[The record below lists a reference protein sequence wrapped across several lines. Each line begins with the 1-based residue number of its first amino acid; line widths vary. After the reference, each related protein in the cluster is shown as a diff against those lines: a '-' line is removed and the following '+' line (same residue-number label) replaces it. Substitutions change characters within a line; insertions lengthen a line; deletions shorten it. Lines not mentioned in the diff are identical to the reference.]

1 MDSPIPDYLLEV
13 LTACGADDGAVA
25 DYIPELAEVDPDT
38 FGICLA
44 TMDGSVYAAGNA
56 EAEFTIQSMSKPFA
70 YALAIT
76 DRGLDDVRERV
87 GVEPS
92 GEAFNEMS
100 LDPHTG
106 RPRNPMINA
115 GAILTHSLV
124 DGDDAEH
131 RAERVLEVFSRYAGR
146 RLSVDESVYVS
157 ELSSAYR
164 NLGMGHMLKAAGVL
178 DGDPV
183 AAVGGYIRQCSI
195 RVTCRDLALM
205 AATLANGG
213 IQPRTGEAI
222 LDQATV
228 RQTLSVMTTC
238 GMYDAAGDWMTSVGI
253 PAKSG
258 VSGGIIGALP
268 GQVGI
273 AVFSPRLDSHGTS
286 VRGVEVLT
294 RLSRD
299 MGMHMMDAV
308 QEGQDALR
316 GHLVSGGD
324 SPVTVYRLQG
334 DLRFAGAE
342 TVVREI
348 SAAELTTDRVALDF
362 SRVSR
367 VHDVARRMLLEVAR
381 RLALDGIEVVLVDPE
396 GVVPDPDRG
405 DGIRLAVVDSLDA
418 ALEEGAPTGG

>member
-1 MDSPIPDYLLEV
+1 M
-13 LTACGADDGAVA
+13 
-25 DYIPELAEVDPDT
+25 
-38 FGICLA
+38 
-44 TMDGSVYAAGNA
+44 
-56 EAEFTIQSMSKPFA
+56 
-70 YALAIT
+70 
-76 DRGLDDVRERV
+76 RERV

-100 LDPHTG
+100 LDPDTG

-124 DGDDAEH
+124 DGDDAKH
-131 RAERVLEVFSRYAGR
+131 RAEQVLDAFSRYAGR
-146 RLSVDESVYVS
+146 RLTFDESVYVS

-164 NLGMGHMLKAAGVL
+164 NSGMGHMLKAAGVL

-183 AAVGGYIRQCSI
+183 EAVGGYIRQCSI

-213 IQPRTGEAI
+213 VQPKTGETV
-222 LDQATV
+222 LD
-228 RQTLSVMTTC
+228 
-238 GMYDAAGDWMTSVGI
+238 DAAGDWMTSVGI

-258 VSGGIIGALP
+258 VFGGIFGALP

-286 VRGVEVLT
+286 VRGVEVFT

-299 MGMHMMDAV
+299 MGMHMMDAD

-334 DLRFAGAE
+334 DLRFAE
-342 TVVREI
+342 PRPS
-348 SAAELTTDRVALDF
+348 SARSALP
-362 SRVSR
+362 STR
-367 VHDVARRMLLEVAR
+367 
-381 RLALDGIEVVLVDPE
+381 
-396 GVVPDPDRG
+396 
-405 DGIRLAVVDSLDA
+405 
-418 ALEEGAPTGG
+418 PTGSPSTSAGSIGCTTWRGGCCSRSHAASPWTGSRWCSSIPRPWCPTRTWETASA